1 MALIQRIIASGFSP
15 NAATNVQGDFTGSI
29 TAAGT
34 TATDAT
40 LLNSAINYVA
50 TTASSTG
57 VKLPAANIG
66 DTVEVI
72 NGGAQTLSVYGQ
84 TGESFTNGSANAAFS
99 IATLRSAIFYKVTS
113 TLWMP
118 NYGA

>member
-1 MALIQRIIASGFSP
+1 MAIVTRIMASGMSP
-15 NAATNVQGDFTGSI
+15 LAATNIVGDFTGSI

-40 LLNSAINYVA
+40 VLNSARNYVA
-50 TTASSTG
+50 TTAASTG
-57 VKLPAANIG
+57 VKLPAVNIG
-66 DTVEVI
+66 DSVEVI

-84 TGESFTNGSANAAFS
+84 TGESFTSGAANAAFS
-99 IATLRSAIFYKVTS
+99 VATLRSCIFYKVTS

>member
-1 MALIQRIIASGFSP
+1 MASGFSP
-15 NAATNVQGDFTGSI
+15 NAAQNVQGDFTGGI
-29 TAAGT
+29 IAAGT

-40 LLNSAINYVA
+40 VLSSAINYVA

-57 VKLPAANIG
+57 VKLPSANIG

-84 TGESFTNGSANAAFS
+84 TGESFTNGAANAAFS
-99 IATLRSAIFYKVTS
+99 VATLRSAIFYKVST
-113 TLWMP
+113 TLWMV